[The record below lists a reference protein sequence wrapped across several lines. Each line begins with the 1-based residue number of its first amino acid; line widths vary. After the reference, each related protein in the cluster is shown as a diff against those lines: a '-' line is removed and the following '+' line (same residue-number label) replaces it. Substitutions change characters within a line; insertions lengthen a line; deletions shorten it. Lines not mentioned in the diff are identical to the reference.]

1 MNAIHGDG
9 TMAAQFTLGADR
21 AQLFDA
27 AGRSFDP
34 VTRMWQAPDRPL
46 ATPSEA
52 WFDAIAAARH
62 TRMSAD
68 TIRPEEP
75 VAGEEPAAGGFR
87 HTGSAS
93 RHSWVWRAGTM
104 GALSGVWRQRDNIR
118 SVAAA
123 SATISFDPRCVC
135 ARRTPLI
142 DHPERSAERQN

>member
-1 MNAIHGDG
+1 
-9 TMAAQFTLGADR
+9 
-21 AQLFDA
+21 
-27 AGRSFDP
+27 
-34 VTRMWQAPDRPL
+34 
-46 ATPSEA
+46 
-52 WFDAIAAARH
+52 
-62 TRMSAD
+62 MSAD

-75 VAGEEPAAGGFR
+75 AAGRAR
-87 HTGSAS
+87 HMGSAS
-93 RHSWVWRAGTM
+93 RHSWVWRAGIM